1 MSDNTIKGTSE
12 LEEAIEDVLEN
23 SDNDALIAELYSE
36 FADQTRM
43 VRSTRQLLTTLA
55 QRRRETTVKLRES
68 GQSYRV
74 IAERTGLSKSAIQQ
88 ILGKP

>member
-1 MSDNTIKGTSE
+1 MPDTTI
-12 LEEAIEDVLEN
+12 EEAV
-23 SDNDALIAELYSE
+23 NDALSEEDEAVRISELYE
-36 FADQTRM
+36 MFEEQTRS

-68 GQSYRV
+68 GQSYRT

-88 ILGKP
+88 ILGG